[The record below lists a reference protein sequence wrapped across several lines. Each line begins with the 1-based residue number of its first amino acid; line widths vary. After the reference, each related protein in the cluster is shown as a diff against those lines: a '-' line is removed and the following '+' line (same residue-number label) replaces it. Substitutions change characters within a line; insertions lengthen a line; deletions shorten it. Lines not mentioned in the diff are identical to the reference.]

1 MALAMWAG
9 GTKVEFGCE
18 IASRGDL
25 AAWGVGGLVLEADL
39 ARREVRLRVGAML
52 EGCCVGGV
60 ECCTVYWKY

>member
-1 MALAMWAG
+1 MLAG

-25 AAWGVGGLVLEADL
+25 AAWGVGGLLLEADL

-52 EGCCVGGV
+52 GGDVCVELV
-60 ECCTVYWKY
+60 ECIERALQVGSD

>member
-1 MALAMWAG
+1 MWAG

-25 AAWGVGGLVLEADL
+25 AAWGAELVLEADL

-52 EGCCVGGV
+52 EVRCVGGV
-60 ECCTVYWKY
+60 YC